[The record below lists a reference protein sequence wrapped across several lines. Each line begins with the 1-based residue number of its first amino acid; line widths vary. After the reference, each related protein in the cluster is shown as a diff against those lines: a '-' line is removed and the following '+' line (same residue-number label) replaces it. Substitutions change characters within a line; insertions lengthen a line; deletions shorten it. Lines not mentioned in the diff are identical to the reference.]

1 MHQHGNVQYLQ
12 LFCCVGIKA
21 KRGEIS
27 NNKHKFKCTTN
38 KRQKKEEE
46 QKKTKLGKKRKVPCL
61 HILFVKTF
69 GYQIK

>member
-46 QKKTKLGKKRKVPCL
+46 QKKNKVRKKKESTLPAHPFCKNVWLPD
-61 HILFVKTF
+61 
-69 GYQIK
+69 